1 MSANSRSRTQAWN
14 VVSQAK
20 TIFAATARRR
30 LVHRDMCCDATG
42 MLTQPFWLTSEAL
55 HSPPGPVGQNASTVA
70 AGEGMTSAS
79 SRTSAWGRS
88 TRHRVRGQRPQEP
101 VCNSCHMAPVT
112 RTNGT
117 AKHQLPGGSKRT
129 SEATACV
136 PALRRVPDPAVCR
149 RLLWLAA
156 VRTFAGSTNSDG
168 GGGRGGRLR
177 CTR

>member
-1 MSANSRSRTQAWN
+1 M
-14 VVSQAK
+14 
-20 TIFAATARRR
+20 
-30 LVHRDMCCDATG
+30 HRDMCCDATG

-117 AKHQLPGGSKRT
+117 AKHQLPGGSNAPVRPL
-129 SEATACV
+129 
-136 PALRRVPDPAVCR
+136 PASRRFAVC
-149 RLLWLAA
+149 LTLQCA
-156 VRTFAGSTNSDG
+156 VVCCGLQR
-168 GGGRGGRLR
+168 
-177 CTR
+177 